1 MRSIIT
7 VSAALLAV
15 TASVAQA
22 DQQLCMDL
30 AARYSQAPKSLKIG
44 ELDELKTCINA
55 IQRELIS
62 SLGDA
67 STPKGQVI
75 IAADIALKLWLLD
88 PEAQRYRERCC
99 EHQTPPLRPTDFT
112 DKNQRDKECAQR
124 IHGGMRHIE
133 MYKMTGEYPPQL
145 RCGDRLTSVF
155 KKGAGHGH

>member
-1 MRSIIT
+1 MATCMEDKKNKREEGSMRSIIT

-75 IAADIALKLWLLD
+75 IA
-88 PEAQRYRERCC
+88 
-99 EHQTPPLRPTDFT
+99 RPHAVPVLQDA
-112 DKNQRDKECAQR
+112 E
-124 IHGGMRHIE
+124 
-133 MYKMTGEYPPQL
+133 
-145 RCGDRLTSVF
+145 
-155 KKGAGHGH
+155 